1 MYNKLQNAPFP
12 INHPEQ
18 IIFEK
23 RDDGFYN
30 TTAKIYVVDP
40 DDKSKTKIACIKCVC
55 EITNSVVEIRQNN
68 NVIFTV
74 EFLEDEEEE
83 TKGVFNDEDIQTH
96 D

>member
-1 MYNKLQNAPFP
+1 M
-12 INHPEQ
+12 
-18 IIFEK
+18 
-23 RDDGFYN
+23 
-30 TTAKIYVVDP
+30 
-40 DDKSKTKIACIKCVC
+40 
-55 EITNSVVEIRQNN
+55 EIRQNN